1 MAFQSM
7 VVSRGRLGGPRSSV
21 AERLE
26 SPSIYI
32 VLIEEYQ
39 DSAVVLR
46 ISCLETHP
54 ILVTY

>member
-7 VVSRGRLGGPRSSV
+7 VVSRGRRGVPRSSV
-21 AERLE
+21 AESLE
-26 SPSIYI
+26 PPSIYI

-54 ILVTY
+54 ILVT